1 MSDAKRFDNLNFQ
14 TRTPEQFYLR
24 EIALF
29 LTCGYALKQVNLP
42 TETDAYASGD
52 VLFAA
57 VEVPEVA
64 IHNGDAI
71 LLDAVKLIDDDEIK
85 QAIDL
90 IFLKSEVAIGDV
102 NDAAT
107 VPSGAE
113 YLGTVKIV
121 ATDYTDL
128 GDISVAEKKNVNEIL
143 ATAED
148 STSLW
153 VAGIVRGAA
162 TYTTTAGLSLMLSFK
177 RT

>member
-1 MSDAKRFDNLNFQ
+1 MSDPKRFDHLNFQ
-14 TRTPEQFYLR
+14 TRTPEQFFLR
-24 EIALF
+24 EIAIF
-29 LTCGYALKQVNLP
+29 LTCGYTLKQVSLP
-42 TETDAYASGD
+42 TETDAYADGD

-57 VEVPEVA
+57 VPIPDVA
-64 IHNGDAI
+64 IYDGDAV

-90 IFLKSEVAIGDV
+90 IFFKSEVGIGDV
-102 NDAAT
+102 NAAAT

-113 YLGTVKIV
+113 YLATVKLV

-143 ATAED
+143 ATAD
-148 STSLW
+148 GSKSIW

>member
-1 MSDAKRFDNLNFQ
+1 MSDPKRFDHINFQ
-14 TRTPEQFYLR
+14 TRTPEQVYLR
-24 EIALF
+24 EIAIF
-29 LTCGYALKQVNLP
+29 LTCGYALKQVSLP
-42 TETDAYASGD
+42 TQTDAYASGD

-64 IHNGDAI
+64 VHNGDTV

-90 IFLKSEVAIGDV
+90 IFFKSEVGIGDV
-102 NDAAT
+102 NAAAT

-113 YLGTVKIV
+113 YLATVKLV

-143 ATAED
+143 ATADD
-148 STSLW
+148 SKSIW

-162 TYTTTAGLSLMLSFK
+162 TYTTESGLSLMLSIK